1 MSIGFQALF
10 AVLPILFAGILLIGL
25 RISAKKAMPLVYI
38 STVAIA
44 FVVWEVSFN
53 RGATCK
59 FNPHQVANFS
69 L

>member
-44 FVVWEVSFN
+44 FVV
-53 RGATCK
+53 
-59 FNPHQVANFS
+59 
-69 L
+69 